1 MWEIALL
8 LLKKCWL
15 IGCNSWSWDSQ
26 CTSMMKKVKRHNDD
40 EKKLCSG
47 GDSGVKPALIS
58 REVSQEPANQ
68 QTSVPTAFSMF

>member
-1 MWEIALL
+1 MHFLKL
-8 LLKKCWL
+8 RQFKTLLKK
-15 IGCNSWSWDSQ
+15 
-26 CTSMMKKVKRHNDD
+26 VERHNDDNDEDDDDD

-58 REVSQEPANQ
+58 REVSQEPANR

>member
-1 MWEIALL
+1 MQ
-8 LLKKCWL
+8 LLKL
-15 IGCNSWSWDSQ
+15 RV
-26 CTSMMKKVKRHNDD
+26 CTTTMKKVERHNDDNDEDDNDD

-68 QTSVPTAFSMF
+68 QTSMPTAFSMF

>member
-1 MWEIALL
+1 MR
-8 LLKKCWL
+8 KKLPWY
-15 IGCNSWSWDSQ
+15 SWIRVGSSD
-26 CTSMMKKVKRHNDD
+26 TTLEVETVHNYDEKCRNDDDD

>member
-1 MWEIALL
+1 MQ
-8 LLKKCWL
+8 LLKLRQSKTML
-15 IGCNSWSWDSQ
+15 
-26 CTSMMKKVKRHNDD
+26 KKVKRHNDDNDEDDDDD

-68 QTSVPTAFSMF
+68 QTSVPTAYSNHLMMANRE